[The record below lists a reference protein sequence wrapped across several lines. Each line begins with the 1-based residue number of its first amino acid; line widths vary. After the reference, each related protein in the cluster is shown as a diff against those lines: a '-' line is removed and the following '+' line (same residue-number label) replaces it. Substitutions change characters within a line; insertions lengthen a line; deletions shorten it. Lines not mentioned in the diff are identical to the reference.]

1 MSKTTNST
9 TNTTTNSNTNK
20 PYSIPTAAP
29 TFSSIPE
36 NQTEFNLNV
45 NPTQMYQTSTQY
57 AEVPPEDRNLQKCWQ
72 YGKSVKCFA
81 WLDGFI
87 CILNS
92 LVIWPWILLLVGP
105 LLGYY
110 GAKSYSSSKIT
121 GYCVF
126 SGLLLMG
133 RLIILY
139 KIYDGSFED
148 DSTIMNNTSIF
159 LSWLTMFARSWIT
172 WITLKFKSKLDKLDQ
187 HELSTLQIGTY
198 VPICTQ
204 VLYY

>member
-1 MSKTTNST
+1 MSE
-9 TNTTTNSNTNK
+9 TTNSNKTNIK
-20 PYSIPTAAP
+20 PTPSIPTNVP
-29 TFSSIPE
+29 TFSNIPQ
-36 NQTEFNLNV
+36 NQTEFNLNG
-45 NPTQMYQTSTQY
+45 NSSQLYHTSTQY

-92 LVIWPWILLLVGP
+92 LVMWPWMFLLIGP

-110 GAKSYSSSKIT
+110 GAKSYSSSQIT
-121 GYCVF
+121 GYSVF

-148 DSTIMNNTSIF
+148 DSAIMTDTSIF
-159 LSWLTMFARSWIT
+159 LSWLTMFARAWIT

-187 HELSTLQIGTY
+187 QELSTLQIGTY

>member
-1 MSKTTNST
+1 MSETNNSANNST
-9 TNTTTNSNTNK
+9 TNTNNSS
-20 PYSIPTAAP
+20 SIPTAKP
-29 TFSSIPE
+29 TFSSLP
-36 NQTEFNLNV
+36 NDQTEFNLHV
-45 NPTQMYQTSTQY
+45 NPTQMYQTSTRY

-92 LVIWPWILLLVGP
+92 LVMWPWIFLLTGP
-105 LLGYY
+105 MLGYY
-110 GAKSYSSSKIT
+110 GAKSYSSSQIT
-121 GYCVF
+121 GYSVF

-148 DSTIMNNTSIF
+148 DSPIMTNTSIF
-159 LSWLTMFARSWIT
+159 LSWLTMFARAWIT

-187 HELSTLQIGTY
+187 QELSTLQIGTY